1 MAMRGDRAGRSIGS
15 DGGRSSDRRAAARR
29 RIWVNHATFDPER
42 LLLRRVA
49 SWPMALMLLAL
60 HRAGLV
66 SVWYTAAPLPF
77 RWALM
82 GCVAVHALHM
92 VAEQAL
98 LVGDRSVRCVRKE
111 AGRWH
116 LVIVD
121 GVSEPALMSR
131 PGWVPGPFAVL
142 SFRTARGA
150 SDVLLQRGNV
160 LSMSFAGS
168 ARRPDWFISMTS
180 RNE

>member
-1 MAMRGDRAGRSIGS
+1 
-15 DGGRSSDRRAAARR
+15 
-29 RIWVNHATFDPER
+29 
-42 LLLRRVA
+42 
-49 SWPMALMLLAL
+49 MALMLLAL
-60 HRAGLV
+60 HGAGLV

-116 LVIVD
+116 LVFVD
-121 GVSEPALMSR
+121 GVSEPALLSR
-131 PGWVPGPFAVL
+131 SAWVPGPFAVL

-150 SDVLLQRGNV
+150 SDVLLLCAGAC
-160 LSMSFAGS
+160 SMMSFAGS
-168 ARRPDWFISMTS
+168 ARRPDWVISMTS